1 MAYSDFTLSILKSKF
16 SLIVVEETNI
26 FSHYPTREPASW
38 LANFLETN
46 LPLALAINTEKA
58 RSELILAP
66 IMVELKHHFNDQ
78 ISLFS
83 GTEFNVDLTSGL
95 NGRVDFLI
103 SRSPEQL
110 DIEVPVAIL
119 VEAKNENLNA
129 GIPQCIAELL
139 AANQF
144 NQSQGNSIPILYG
157 AVTTGSLWKF
167 LQLEGNRVT
176 IDLNEYPIQP
186 LEKIVGI
193 LTQFIV
199 GQPIYAA

>member
-1 MAYSDFTLSILKSKF
+1 MAYSDFTLSILKNKF

-26 FSHYPTREPASW
+26 FSNYPLRQPASW
-38 LANFLETN
+38 LADFLEAN
-46 LPLALAINTEKA
+46 LSLALAINTEKA

-66 IMVELKHHFNDQ
+66 IMVELKHHFNNQ

-83 GTEFNVDLTSGL
+83 GTEFNIVPESGL

-110 DIEVPVAIL
+110 DIEVPVAII

-129 GIPQCIAELL
+129 GIPQCIAELI

-144 NQSQGNSIPILYG
+144 NENQKNSIPILYG
-157 AVTTGSLWKF
+157 VVTTGSLWKF
-167 LQLEGNRVT
+167 LQLEGNTVT
-176 IDLNEYPIQP
+176 IDLNEYPLQP

-193 LTQFIV
+193 LTQFV
-199 GQPIYAA
+199 EGSTSK